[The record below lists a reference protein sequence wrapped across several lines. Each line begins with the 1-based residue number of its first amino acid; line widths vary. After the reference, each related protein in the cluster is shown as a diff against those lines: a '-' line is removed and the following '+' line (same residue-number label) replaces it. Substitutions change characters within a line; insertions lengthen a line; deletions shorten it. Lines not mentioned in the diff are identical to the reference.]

1 MQILHLSTNIYL
13 STAQHYVSNEIVE
26 YVVIPFFTSV
36 LKKTYSDSSTGFHS
50 SLTRENAEVKYN

>member
-36 LKKTYSDSSTGFHS
+36 LKK
-50 SLTRENAEVKYN
+50 LTLTHPLVSIPLSQERMLK